1 MQINDYMSKV
11 EMRIGYFF
19 YSELVVFPSH
29 KHQVLCKGAGEPL
42 FPCSYLLG
50 ALQFDQA
57 FFSLMLPNSCAH
69 L

>member
-11 EMRIGYFF
+11 EMRRGYFF

-42 FPCSYLLG
+42 FP
-50 ALQFDQA
+50 
-57 FFSLMLPNSCAH
+57 
-69 L
+69 